1 MSIDNFTPDINYMR
15 EYLTEYMKSRY
26 PKSELTQ
33 EVFDDDTI
41 REMYA
46 EVNSKYVEWQYNEEE

>member
-15 EYLTEYMKSRY
+15 EYLTEYMKSHY

-46 EVNSKYVEWQYNEEE
+46 EINSKYVEWQYNEEE

>member
-26 PKSELTQ
+26 PKSELSQ

-41 REMYA
+41 REKCLQPWHA
-46 EVNSKYVEWQYNEEE
+46 GP

>member
-1 MSIDNFTPDINYMR
+1 MSLNYATPSLQYMR
-15 EYLTEYMKSRY
+15 QYITEYIKARY

-46 EVNSKYVEWQYNEEE
+46 EVNSKYVEWEYNEEE